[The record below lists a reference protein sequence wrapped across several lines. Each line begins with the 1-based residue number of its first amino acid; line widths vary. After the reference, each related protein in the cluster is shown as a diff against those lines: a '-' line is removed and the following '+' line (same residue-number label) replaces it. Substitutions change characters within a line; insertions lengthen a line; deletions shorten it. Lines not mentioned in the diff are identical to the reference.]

1 MNRKN
6 SFIFLVVLF
15 IFFNSV
21 FAIDEFNNFNIKV
34 KADLNNFKVD
44 IIAEFNVKESVV
56 DDLINNVKMEPADV
70 YLTLKLKELTKKD
83 TNVIVTEFNKNK
95 EKGWGVI
102 AKELGIKPGSK
113 EFHELKAKID
123 LMKNG
128 KSPFEKKKKDIKNI
142 DKKKK

>member
-128 KSPFEKKKKDIKNI
+128 KIFFEKKKKDIKNI